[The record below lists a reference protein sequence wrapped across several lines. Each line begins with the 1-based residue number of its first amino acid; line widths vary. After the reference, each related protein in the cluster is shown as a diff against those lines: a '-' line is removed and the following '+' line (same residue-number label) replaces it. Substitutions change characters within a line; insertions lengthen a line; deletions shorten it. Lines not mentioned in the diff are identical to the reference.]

1 MSNKKLPKVN
11 MHGLILLRE
20 EGQGLLY
27 MDIELQ
33 QHKLHMQALQCLI
46 LWSNVVLT
54 EPLAIFFL
62 KTKAEK
68 LNKGKH
74 RENQY
79 SLSQDTKGFY
89 HSNLT
94 TKGILSTTSNTWFK
108 MSACFFIHPCW
119 VVVIG
124 LNS

>member
-11 MHGLILLRE
+11 MHGLIILRE

-33 QHKLHMQALQCLI
+33 QHKLHMQALQCYI
-46 LWSNVVLT
+46 LWSSVVLT

-68 LNKGKH
+68 LDKGKQ
-74 RENQY
+74 RKSIRFISGY
-79 SLSQDTKGFY
+79 KRLLSFKSYYKG
-89 HSNLT
+89 HSVHY
-94 TKGILSTTSNTWFK
+94 IQH
-108 MSACFFIHPCW
+108 MI
-119 VVVIG
+119 
-124 LNS
+124 